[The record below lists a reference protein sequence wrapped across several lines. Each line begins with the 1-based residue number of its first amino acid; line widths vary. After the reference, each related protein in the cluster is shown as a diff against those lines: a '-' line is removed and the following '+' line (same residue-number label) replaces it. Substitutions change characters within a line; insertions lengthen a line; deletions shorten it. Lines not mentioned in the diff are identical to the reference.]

1 MCSHQWALFW
11 LQCFSFSLA
20 LSPPRP
26 TAGGVPFFSSLSCCD
41 ARAHGTGDVVN
52 SFKNNQE
59 VGGKCGGGDGKCGGG
74 GVRRDTMTFFFSF
87 RLLLLYFER
96 WRHQSCLQSPHIIRA
111 GRRPS
116 KSLREDR
123 GVLFRF
129 SSFAFLLGFL
139 LLIFFSPQLPD
150 KAATAS
156 LPSAPAGRAGV
167 RASPLP
173 PLERPKPRSCTR
185 PPRSGSARCTAC
197 R

>member
-1 MCSHQWALFW
+1 MGSVVVVMGNVVVVSDVTQW
-11 LQCFSFSLA
+11 
-20 LSPPRP
+20 
-26 TAGGVPFFSSLSCCD
+26 PFF
-41 ARAHGTGDVVN
+41 
-52 SFKNNQE
+52 
-59 VGGKCGGGDGKCGGG
+59 
-74 GVRRDTMTFFFSF
+74 FFFLP
-87 RLLLLYFER
+87 LLLLYFER

-129 SSFAFLLGFL
+129 SSFAFVLGFL

-197 R
+197 RWAPRCTSWSCWYSGWTWLWTDWSPAKQQVN